1 MSSASDVRFLTANNV
16 AYTYKRPDGNETMVV
31 IVGMRISEGKL
42 LAKVFDFPHLEV
54 FDGVPLTELVKG
66 GAIPLTD
73 FGREQINRL
82 YASVSNNHN
91 DSD

>member
-1 MSSASDVRFLTANNV
+1 MVNSVKFLTANNV

-31 IVGMRISEGKL
+31 VVGMRISEGKL
-42 LAKVFDFPHLEV
+42 LAKVFDFPHLEI
-54 FDGVPLTELVKG
+54 FDNVPLTDLVKG

-82 YASVSNNHN
+82 YASVSSNHSE
-91 DSD
+91 SD